1 MVGQKKPVSLRR
13 RLYDAKRQMRERLI
27 AEQAFQL
34 ARGAQVIEVNL
45 EGMFQH
51 LDYDELM
58 SVGVTRKDAKGRTIR
73 VTGEEAVELQIKAIK
88 ARGNKSVQSQRFKR
102 NYLESMRQVGYT
114 EQEIMRA
121 NTLLNSI
128 SQDALTLLYSEGKIP
143 SIEYTYANDSKKD
156 TLDKLE
162 SAVQNLDK
170 QKVKEIRERAKGYRE
185 ILRGLAK

>member
-1 MVGQKKPVSLRR
+1 MAGQKKPVSLRR
-13 RLYDAKRQMRERLI
+13 RLYDAKRQMKERII

-51 LDYDELM
+51 LDYDKLM

-88 ARGNKSVQSQRFKR
+88 ARGNKTVQSQRFKR

-170 QKVKEIRERAKGYRE
+170 QKVKEIREKAKGYRQ

>member
-1 MVGQKKPVSLRR
+1 MAGQKKPVSLRR
-13 RLYDAKRQMRERLI
+13 RLYDAKRQMRERII

-45 EGMFQH
+45 KGMFQH

-73 VTGEEAVELQIKAIK
+73 VTGEDAIELQIKAIK
-88 ARGNKSVQSQRFKR
+88 ARGNKSMQSQRFKR
-102 NYLESMRQVGYT
+102 NYLESMRQVGYS

-121 NTLLNSI
+121 NSLLNSI

-170 QKVKEIRERAKGYRE
+170 QKVKEIRERAKGYRQ